1 MGFGN
6 ASSSRLF
13 DELVLNHLAMQL
25 IALQRPSL
33 DGQRRNWH
41 SSEGGSPNSPLT
53 YIHTH
58 CLPLPSARASK
69 TRAGPVLLLSQSVAD
84 ISRKHSH
91 TGRFYT
97 VCSGLIGLRA
107 EQLLS

>member
-13 DELVLNHLAMQL
+13 HGLMLNHLAMQL
-25 IALQRPSL
+25 FVLQRRSL
-33 DGQRRNWH
+33 DGQRWNWH
-41 SSEGGSPNSPLT
+41 SSEGVSKLSL
-53 YIHTH
+53 YTH
-58 CLPLPSARASK
+58 CLPMPSARTSK
-69 TRAGPVLLLSQSVAD
+69 TTAGPALLLSQSVAD

-91 TGRFYT
+91 TGCFYT
-97 VCSGLIGLRA
+97 VCYGLIGLRT